1 MKYCEDATFWD
12 RYGSTGTLE
21 DRSIILSCDPGRKSW
36 NTVMGP
42 LLNPDPHGAL
52 WLYLPGKGS
61 NPQRMVFRHFP
72 DGHDFHPLGLE
83 IWPSIDGESSNL
95 FVVNHARERTV
106 IEQFTLSPA
115 NPTEAVWIR
124 TLSSKYFVSPNG
136 LAMTS
141 PTSFYVTN
149 DHLMTRRLS
158 NLLAQVETLL
168 SLPLGWVAHVT
179 VTDANNAQED
189 PIATHS
195 VVSFGVSFANGV
207 ALSPDHKQL
216 AVASSVMSEV
226 HFYARD
232 TGTNSLAYSHTVP
245 VPFACD
251 NIMYDDRG
259 DLLVAGHPHFASL
272 AAVAKNKT
280 DVAPSWVVSI
290 SPRKENVTFDSV
302 AFDTRAPVSASTRAN
317 AVASHEVETLFQSNG
332 QFWSSSTTGLR
343 DSRTGNLYVAG
354 LYEEGLLKCAA

>member
-12 RYGSTGTLE
+12 HYGKTGTLE

-42 LLNPDPHGAL
+42 LLNPDPRGAL

-61 NPQRMVFRHFP
+61 RPQRMVLSHYP

-83 IWPSIDGESSNL
+83 VWPSVNGENSNL

-106 IEQFTLSPA
+106 IEQFLLSPA
-115 NPTEAVWIR
+115 KPTEAVWIR

-149 DHLMTRRLS
+149 DHFMTRRLS
-158 NLLAQVETLL
+158 NYLALAETLL
-168 SLPLGWVAHVT
+168 SLPFGWVAHVT
-179 VTDANNAQED
+179 VTDANSTQED
-189 PIATHS
+189 PIAAHF
-195 VVSFGVSFANGV
+195 VASFGVSFANGV

-216 AVASSVMSEV
+216 AVASSVLSEV
-226 HFYARD
+226 HFYDRDAR
-232 TGTNSLAYSHTVP
+232 TNGLAYSHTVP

-251 NIMYDDRG
+251 NVMYDDQG
-259 DLLVAGHPHFASL
+259 DLLVAGHPNFLSL

-290 SPRKENVTFDSV
+290 SPRKDNSTSSNGL
-302 AFDTRAPVSASTRAN
+302 FDTRAPLSASTRAN
-317 AVASHEVETLFQSNG
+317 AVDSHEIETVFQSNG
-332 QFWSSSTTGLR
+332 TFWSSSTTGLR
-343 DSRTGNLYVAG
+343 DSKTGNLYVAG